1 MDYQLKRRY
10 EQACQEYVF
19 LFCEKQGMDFDGWVA
34 DEVGGIAV
42 CADFYFNLH
51 DIKLDVDK
59 DVEAGV
65 ICGWYYDN
73 LESGKPPINYT
84 SYLMGLRQS
93 DIW

>member
-34 DEVGGIAV
+34 DEIGGIAV
-42 CADFYFNLH
+42 CADFCFNFH

-65 ICGWYYDN
+65 ICGHIVT
-73 LESGKPPINYT
+73 GKQI
-84 SYLMGLRQS
+84 GRAHV
-93 DIW
+93 